1 MFALIIAFTMLDS
14 TLGSA
19 GKDPPQ
25 RYTGQGIYGM
35 TWKAAPGPPAWTIPL
50 DKPEAPAPYIG
61 KPYGPPGSGMHTLPA
76 HPGTPAPYRPPGTLA
91 PYVPVPYGPPGTL
104 HPQFGTPAPYVV
116 VTYGP
121 QILPAPPAPIPEKVK
136 YINDIRSLKE
146 LMQRRESRKSIAGG
160 SVFLEEKSWTRCLK
174 LTKRFSI
181 C

>member
-61 KPYGPPGSGMHTLPA
+61 KPYG
-76 HPGTPAPYRPPGTLA
+76 PPGTLA